1 MAPSFWVPF
10 AVFNPFASF
19 LASPRFR
26 VGWILVLIGLVNA
39 LFWTLYRWN
48 YENHFRSVQ
57 IVADYED
64 TRSIADGFGM
74 TQENLLHDMH
84 DRGVNSLL
92 LYEQTLGTLRDNGRI
107 VIQSREASER
117 LYPTLN
123 WTQFKGD
130 YRFLVAS
137 DDKALLDQIYP
148 RLKDQAVIPP
158 VRVTLPGSEGILISN
173 SKQLV
178 NDAQLGFDPQQIA
191 MANRL
196 GLIIAAR
203 IANPVNLTPPRIN
216 QLLDDV
222 VGLRK
227 GSADGSGRLV
237 FMGED
242 QVLGFDSLISPVER
256 AMRARGLIF
265 TLVEF
270 GKTRGAG
277 DMAMFTEGK
286 MARVHTVL
294 PDEMLNAE
302 PELIVDR
309 YVRAAKERDM
319 RVLFLRLMRHQKG
332 EPETVAAGDLNA
344 PIKLEKTAYQQNMDV
359 VKQISDEL
367 QRAPLPGF
375 RPGLGIG
382 PAQQFSDYPMAQFS
396 MTPLH
401 HIGAVAIRF
410 EMLFVTGL
418 GIVGMTMLLLNLFF
432 DLSAAAQRN
441 WLITGLVM
449 IFGLSFSPGMGGKLM
464 ALQAGLVCSTVGMM
478 WGGLPL
484 VWDGLKRP
492 SSSRTP
498 TQIALF
504 GAGVLWRTTLLTL
517 IGGLYVTAFLN
528 NWRYMSK
535 ADEYLGEKATQFL
548 PIAIIAFA
556 FAGELFPHRVEA
568 EGAAPG
574 LRRAFN
580 RIKGAI
586 ARPFTAQTAIYSLV
600 VLAVVY
606 VWMARFGND
615 SGMQISSF
623 ELKTR
628 ALLEQVFLTR
638 PRTKEIFLGHPAFLV
653 CIFFLLRRQK
663 LLAFAALLPAII
675 GQTDVLNTMCHIH
688 TPVFFNIWR
697 SLTGVVL
704 GAIGGFVAIVV
715 IMPILRRFTHP
726 QNPSSS
732 DGNGNGDG
740 SRNGR
745 IQYPVEN
752 STGISAA

>member
-1 MAPSFWVPF
+1 M
-10 AVFNPFASF
+10 
-19 LASPRFR
+19 
-26 VGWILVLIGLVNA
+26 
-39 LFWTLYRWN
+39 
-48 YENHFRSVQ
+48 
-57 IVADYED
+57 
-64 TRSIADGFGM
+64 ADGFRIP
-74 TQENLLHDMH
+74 QEKLLADMKS
-84 DRGVNSLL
+84 RGVNSIL
-92 LYEQTLGTLRDNGRI
+92 LYEQTLNSLRDNGRL

-117 LYPTLN
+117 LYPTAG
-123 WTQFKGD
+123 WAGIPQQ
-130 YRFLVAS
+130 YRFFVTS
-137 DDKALLDQIYP
+137 DDAALLGQIFP
-148 RLKDQAVIPP
+148 RLQEQSVVPP
-158 VRVTLPGSEGILISN
+158 RQFFFPGGQGILISN

-178 NDAQLGFDPQQIA
+178 GDVQVGFDPQQLALAKRVGLIVA
-191 MANRL
+191 ARL
-196 GLIIAAR
+196 GNSA
-203 IANPVNLTPPRIN
+203 NLTPRIIS

-222 VGLRK
+222 QKQAKANV
-227 GSADGSGRLV
+227 V
-237 FMGED
+237 FMGDE
-242 QVLGFDSLISPVER
+242 QVLGYESLISPVQRE
-256 AMRARGLIF
+256 MRKRNLLF

-294 PDEMLNAE
+294 PEEALGAE
-302 PELIVDR
+302 PELMVDR

-332 EPETVAAGDLNA
+332 EPEATAPGDLNA
-344 PIKLEKTAYQQNMDV
+344 PVKLDKSAYDQNMEFV
-359 VKQISDEL
+359 QQVSTEI
-367 QRAPLPGF
+367 QRAPLPGL

-382 PAQQFSDYPMAQFS
+382 PAQAFSDYPMAQLQKS
-396 MTPLH
+396 GLG
-401 HIGAVAIRF
+401 HIGALAARF

-418 GIVGMTMLLLNLFF
+418 GVVGMTLLLLNLFF
-432 DLSAAAQRN
+432 DLRPTIQKRWAIAGIVLVLALSCSA
-441 WLITGLVM
+441 
-449 IFGLSFSPGMGGKLM
+449 GMGSKLL

-478 WGGLPL
+478 WGGLPM

-492 SSSRTP
+492 NSARTP
-498 TQIALF
+498 LQIALF

-517 IGGLYVTAFLN
+517 IGGLFVTAFLN

-574 LRRAFN
+574 RARAFA
-580 RIKGAI
+580 RLRGVV
-586 ARPFTAQTAIYSLV
+586 ARPFTAQSAIWSLV
-600 VLAVVY
+600 VMAVVY

-638 PRTKEIFLGHPAFLV
+638 PRTKEIFLGHPAFLL
-653 CIFFLLRRQK
+653 CIAFLLRRQK

-688 TPVFFNIWR
+688 TPVFFNLWR
-697 SLTGVVL
+697 SITGVVL
-704 GAIGGFVAIVV
+704 GAFFGLLALLVAL
-715 IMPILRRFTHP
+715 PFLNRATRP
-726 QNPSSS
+726 KNGASPN
-732 DGNGNGDG
+732 GNGNG
-740 SRNGR
+740 NGHTD
-745 IQYPVEN
+745 VLLEN
-752 STGISAA
+752 APLAAR

>member
-1 MAPSFWVPF
+1 MSF

-26 VGWILVLIGLVNA
+26 VGWILVIIGLVNA

-48 YENHFRSVQ
+48 FENHFQSVQ

-64 TRSIADGFGM
+64 TRSIADGFGVS
-74 TQENLLHDMH
+74 QEKLLGDLHK
-84 DRGVNSLL
+84 RGVNSLL

-117 LYPTLN
+117 LYPTTN
-123 WTQFKGD
+123 WATIPQQ
-130 YRFLVAS
+130 YRFFVTS
-137 DDKALLDQIYP
+137 DDTALLNQIFP
-148 RLKDQAVIPP
+148 RLRDQAVVPP
-158 VRVTLPGSEGILISN
+158 QRLNFAGGEGILISN

-178 NDAQLGFDPQQIA
+178 NDAQLGFDPQQLA
-191 MANRL
+191 LAQRL
-196 GLIIAAR
+196 NLIVAAR
-203 IANPVNLTPPRIN
+203 VANPVNLTPARVG
-216 QLLDDV
+216 QLLDDIKYQAKARV
-222 VGLRK
+222 
-227 GSADGSGRLV
+227 V

-242 QVLGFDSLISPVER
+242 QVLGFESLISPVQRE
-256 AMRARGLIF
+256 MRKRDLLF
-265 TLVEF
+265 TVVEF

-294 PDEMLNAE
+294 PDEALGAE
-302 PELIVDR
+302 PELMVDR
-309 YVRAAKERDM
+309 YVRAAKERNM

-332 EPETVAAGDLNA
+332 EPEVVQPGDLNA
-344 PIKLEKTAYQQNMDV
+344 PIKLEKTAYEQNMEFV
-359 VKQISDEL
+359 EKVSSEI
-367 QRAPLPGF
+367 QRAPLPGL

-382 PAQQFSDYPMAQFS
+382 PAQPFSDYPMAQLAAN
-396 MTPLH
+396 PLH
-401 HIGAVAIRF
+401 HIGAVALRF

-418 GIVGMTMLLLNLFF
+418 GIVGMTLLLLNLFY
-432 DLSAAAQRN
+432 DWSAKAQRN
-441 WLITGLVM
+441 WMIAGIVM
-449 IFGLSFSPGMGGKLM
+449 VFGLSFSAGIGAKIM

-492 SSSRTP
+492 ISSRKP
-498 TQIALF
+498 VQIALF

-556 FAGELFPHRVEA
+556 FLGELFPHRVEA
-568 EGAAPG
+568 EGAGPG
-574 LRRAFN
+574 LRRAFA
-580 RIKGAI
+580 RLRGVF
-586 ARPFTAQTAIYSLV
+586 ARPFTAQTAVYSLV
-600 VLAVVY
+600 VLAVGY

-615 SGMQISSF
+615 SGMQISAF
-623 ELKTR
+623 ELKSR

-638 PRTKEIFLGHPAFLV
+638 PRTKEISLGHPAFLLM
-653 CIFFLLRRQK
+653 IAFLLRRQK

-688 TPVFFNIWR
+688 TPVFFNLWR
-697 SLTGVVL
+697 SITGVVL
-704 GAIGGFVAIVV
+704 GALVGYVGILVAT
-715 IMPILRRFTHP
+715 PILNLFINQKKT
-726 QNPSSS
+726 PS
-732 DGNGNGDG
+732 GNGSQNGHVDG
-740 SRNGR
+740 LT
-745 IQYPVEN
+745 ETT
-752 STGISAA
+752 STAARAF